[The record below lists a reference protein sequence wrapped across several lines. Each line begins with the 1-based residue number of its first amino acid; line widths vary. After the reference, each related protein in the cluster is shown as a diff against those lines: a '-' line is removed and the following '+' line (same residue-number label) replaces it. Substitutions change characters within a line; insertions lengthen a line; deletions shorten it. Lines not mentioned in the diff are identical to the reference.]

1 MLRPHQ
7 TVHLTFK
14 NVREMKKT
22 NPKLKKLI
30 EDLSKKDEKIWK
42 DVAQRLSKPKKI
54 EVNLA
59 RINRYAKKGDNVL
72 VPGKVLGYG
81 NLDKVLTVS
90 AFSFSKEAE
99 KKIKNAGGMTMNIE
113 ELVVKNPKGS
123 KIILLG

>member
-1 MLRPHQ
+1 
-7 TVHLTFK
+7 
-14 NVREMKKT
+14 MKKT